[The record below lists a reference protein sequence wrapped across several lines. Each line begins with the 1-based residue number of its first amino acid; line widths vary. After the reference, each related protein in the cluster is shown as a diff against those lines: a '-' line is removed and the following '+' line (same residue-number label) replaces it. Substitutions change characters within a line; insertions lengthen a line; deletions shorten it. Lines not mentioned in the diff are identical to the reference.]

1 MAAQQGAGG
10 WVKWHRQWLQEPW
23 FMSAELTQ
31 IAVYCLS
38 EAAYRPTVKSVKVAS
53 YIKSVSL
60 QAGQLITSRDEIAR
74 ATKQHT
80 NSITKR
86 LKVLANQG
94 FLALQPTH
102 HFTVVTICNWG
113 TYQDDDKASD
123 TPSDTPSDTDS
134 AHQVTHQV
142 TLPKEVEEGKKGRKE
157 ESAPPTPSRG
167 DGGKPPVC
175 FPDCLNTEVFRRAWQ
190 DYTDHRR
197 ENRWKPLKPKSVAA
211 KLAELAEWGEA
222 LAIEAIRNS
231 IANGWQGIFQPS
243 NGKQAGGGIRRR
255 PGDETLFRPDADYAE
270 RIAATCKGRGGP
282 LEFTDAE
289 LAELEKEP

>member
-1 MAAQQGAGG
+1 
-10 WVKWHRQWLQEPW
+10 
-23 FMSAELTQ
+23 MSAELTQ

-38 EAAYRPTVKSVKVAS
+38 EAAYRPMVKSVKVAS
-53 YIKSVSL
+53 YVKSVSL

-113 TYQDDDKASD
+113 TYQADDKASD

-142 TLPKEVEEGKKGRKE
+142 TLPKEVEEGKKGRIE
-157 ESAPPTPSRG
+157 EKTPRA
-167 DGGKPPVC
+167 DGGKPPVG
-175 FPDCLNTEVFRRAWQ
+175 FPDCLNTEAFRKAWQ
-190 DYTDHRR
+190 SYVDHRR
-197 ENRWKPLKPKSVAA
+197 DNRMRALKPASVAV
-211 KLAELAEWGEA
+211 KLAELAEWGEPM
-222 LAIEAIRNS
+222 AIEAIRQS

-255 PGDETLFRPDADYAE
+255 AGDETLFRPDADYAE

-282 LEFTDAE
+282 LELTAAD
-289 LAELEKEP
+289 LAELENEQ